1 MVVEMVKEQILIW
14 KYKNNMRT
22 TRQYSPDRWVIVEI
36 NSEKYGKIR
45 KILAGWYS
53 GFAGSDSWKLSSGI
67 CTFEDKG
74 DFYDSLQESGSSYR
88 LYKASEG
95 FTGLTGGLFKHWRL
109 QVQEQGC
116 TIQQVDVKST
126 SVGSKEKESV

>member
-1 MVVEMVKEQILIW
+1 MSAC
-14 KYKNNMRT
+14 T
-22 TRQYSPDRWVIVEI
+22 PDRWVLVEI
-36 NSEKYGKIR
+36 TSKEHGKIR
-45 KILAGWYS
+45 KILAGWYG

-67 CTFEDKG
+67 CTFEDRG
-74 DFYDSLQESGSSYR
+74 DFYESLQESGSIYR

-95 FTGLTGGLFKHWRL
+95 FTGLTAGLFKHWSL

-126 SVGSKEKESV
+126 LVGIKEKELV

>member
-1 MVVEMVKEQILIW
+1 M
-14 KYKNNMRT
+14 NT
-22 TRQYSPDRWVIVEI
+22 YSPDRWVLVGITSKEHATI
-36 NSEKYGKIR
+36 Q
-45 KILAGWYS
+45 KILAGWYG
-53 GFAGSDSWKLSSGI
+53 GFAVSDYWKLSSGNVNFI
-67 CTFEDKG
+67 DKG
-74 DFYDSLQESGSSYR
+74 EYYESLQESGSSYR

-95 FTGLTGGLFKHWRL
+95 FTGLTAGLFKHWSL